1 MAFHWPQWPQYG
13 PREIDA
19 VARVVR
25 SQQLFAANEVRAF
38 EEEFASYQRS
48 QYAVGVGNAT
58 QGLHL
63 ALAALDV
70 GRDDEVIVTASS
82 WISSASCILM
92 QNAVPVFVDIES
104 ESLGMA
110 PIEVE
115 AAISDR
121 TKAIIIVH
129 ILGYPAQVE
138 LIAEIARRHG
148 IPLIEDA
155 SHAPGASV
163 EGKKCGTFGE
173 VGVFSLHQ
181 RKAISTGDGGILCTD
196 NAAIAEKVRRLR
208 SFGHSELSYNYRMT
222 EFSAALGRI
231 GLERLDQDN
240 NERRAAAEYLHAA
253 FAEDDWI
260 HVRLARP
267 SEVGVYYAIALEVSL
282 TDEESTIFLQDFLDE
297 GVPMRKAFEPLN
309 RHPHFAASKEPP
321 RGYPWLSPTY
331 DGNLRDVDYYNLKLP
346 VTYEYCY
353 GRILEL
359 YAHPGISHSELD
371 KFVTRSRDIASSI
384 SEGRPRPGWTLH
396 ATA

>member
-1 MAFHWPQWPQYG
+1 MRFSWPHWPQYG

-25 SQQLFAANEVRAF
+25 SQQLFAAGEVRAF
-38 EEEFASYQRS
+38 EEDFAEYQGS
-48 QYAVGVGNAT
+48 KHAVGMGNAT

-63 ALAALDV
+63 ALAALEI

-110 PIEVE
+110 PQRVE
-115 AAISDR
+115 EAISDR
-121 TKAIIIVH
+121 TKAIVIVH
-129 ILGYPAQVE
+129 ILGYPALVNQV
-138 LIAEIARRHG
+138 AAIARRHG
-148 IPLIEDA
+148 IPLVEDA

-163 EGKKCGTFGE
+163 GGVKCGTFGDL
-173 VGVFSLHQ
+173 GVFSLHQ

-196 NAAIAEKVRRLR
+196 DAALAEKVRRLR

-231 GLERLDQDN
+231 GLEKLDREN
-240 NERRAAAEYLHAA
+240 SERQAAAEYLHAA
-253 FAEDDWI
+253 FAGDEWI
-260 HVRLARP
+260 RVRLARP
-267 SEVGVYYAIALEVSL
+267 EEIGVYYAIALEVSL
-282 TDEESTIFLQDFLDE
+282 TDEESTVFLESFLDD

-309 RHPHFAASKEPP
+309 RHPHFAIPDEPP
-321 RGYPWLSPTY
+321 RGYPWMSPTY
-331 DGNLRDVDYYNLKLP
+331 DGQMKGVSYHDLNFP
-346 VTYEYCY
+346 VAYEYCY

-371 KFVTRSRDIASSI
+371 KFVERSRELVSAI
-384 SEGRPRPGWTLH
+384 SEGTPRPGWRMN
-396 ATA
+396 ATV